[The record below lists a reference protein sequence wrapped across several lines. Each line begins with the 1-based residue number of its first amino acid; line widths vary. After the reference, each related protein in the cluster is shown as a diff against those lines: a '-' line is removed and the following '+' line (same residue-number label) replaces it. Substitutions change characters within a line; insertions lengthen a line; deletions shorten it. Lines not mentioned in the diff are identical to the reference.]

1 MKYEYSLDEILHDT
15 KLFVLCYD
23 PNPRAVCSSLVIYV
37 YIYYTGRLFYAD
49 ADGEETTV
57 PVKLDEEESN
67 IRIIEVPDIKVW
79 RQLSN
84 TLSRIIN

>member
-1 MKYEYSLDEILHDT
+1 M
-15 KLFVLCYD
+15 LFV
-23 PNPRAVCSSLVIYV
+23 
-37 YIYYTGRLFYAD
+37 D

-67 IRIIEVPDIKVW
+67 IRIIEVPDIKVG

-84 TLSRIIN
+84 ALSRTIIGLNLIVC

>member
-1 MKYEYSLDEILHDT
+1 M
-15 KLFVLCYD
+15 
-23 PNPRAVCSSLVIYV
+23 

>member
-1 MKYEYSLDEILHDT
+1 MLRPKST
-15 KLFVLCYD
+15 
-23 PNPRAVCSSLVIYV
+23 RTVCSSLVIYV